1 MGKMYFRKN
10 IKTSYSSLGSRISE
24 MKKTI
29 GILILNYL
37 AFQDTIEC
45 VESLMNQT
53 FKKID
58 ILIVDNDSPNDSF
71 KRLSDNFEDSEQVT
85 VVKMKE
91 NLGFARGNNFGL
103 SLFRKKGIER
113 VLVINGDTL
122 LEDRTY
128 LEKLASI
135 SYNKDIGMIGTKII
149 TRDGKNQN
157 TLNVNLKKKADLVF
171 HRMILLLLESS
182 LRLNIYPHLKKLMTL
197 RDNAYQSVSF
207 SVETQEIL
215 DPYEKTLH
223 GAAIFFT
230 ENYLRYYIGFYPET
244 FLYNEE
250 DYLAIL
256 CQRLGYKQLYIPS
269 LSIYHKE
276 DASSDLLYND
286 NLKKSYLFKLK
297 NVKKNLSLM
306 SGFFSLSNE
315 DLKRRMSI

>member
-1 MGKMYFRKN
+1 
-10 IKTSYSSLGSRISE
+10 

-53 FKKID
+53 FKEID

-71 KRLSDNFEDSEQVT
+71 KRLSDNYEDSEQVT
-85 VVKMKE
+85 VVQTKE

-103 SLFRKKGIER
+103 SIFRKKGIER

-128 LEKLASI
+128 LERLASI
-135 SYNKDIGMIGTKII
+135 SYNEDIGMIGTKII

-157 TLNVNLKKKADLVF
+157 TLNVNLKKKTDL
-171 HRMILLLLESS
+171 ILPRLKLFLVESS
-182 LRLNIYPHLKKLMTL
+182 LKLNIYQHLKKLMPDQNST
-197 RDNAYQSVSF
+197 NQSASF
-207 SVETQEIL
+207 SEEPQEIL

-230 ENYLRYYIGFYPET
+230 ENYLRNYVGFYPET
-244 FLYNEE
+244 FLYFEE
-250 DYLAIL
+250 DFLAIL
-256 CQRLGYKQLYIPS
+256 CQRLGYKQLYIPA

-286 NLKKSYLFKLK
+286 NLKKSYLFKLRYS
-297 NVKKNLSLM
+297 KKNLSLM
-306 SGFFSLSNE
+306 SGLFSLSNE